1 MPHRYIQQPC
11 GFERQLPLS
20 NVKNAGLQYEVWHF
34 SIFMDTTPLHCLLA
48 DPSFAAYYDHASLNA
63 ADSQRFGCHAAT
75 GAASRLASQ
84 PRIKTANRFTD
95 CITEPQQRLCR
106 FIVCASS
113 LNSRCRYRIYPT
125 ARFQSAVGFSLHAGR
140 TRLFGNGKLAV

>member
-1 MPHRYIQQPC
+1 MPDFNMKFGIFLFYGYDTPSLPAGRSVFCRLLRPC
-11 GFERQLPLS
+11 
-20 NVKNAGLQYEVWHF
+20 F
-34 SIFMDTTPLHCLLA
+34 SKRSRFTT
-48 DPSFAAYYDHASLNA
+48 
-63 ADSQRFGCHAAT
+63 FGCHTTT

-84 PRIKTANRFTD
+84 PRVKTANRFSD
-95 CITEPQQRLCR
+95 CIAEPQPRLCR